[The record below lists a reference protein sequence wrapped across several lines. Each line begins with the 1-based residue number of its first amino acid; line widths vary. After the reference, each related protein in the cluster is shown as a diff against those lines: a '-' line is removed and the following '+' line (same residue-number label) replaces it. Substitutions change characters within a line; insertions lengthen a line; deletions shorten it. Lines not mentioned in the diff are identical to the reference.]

1 MKGIELVKISRE
13 VLKALSENDIKLSDV
28 NHIELFNDYEKM
40 LSDGLKVTYIV
51 EHLSDVYDVSVAQVY
66 RILSR
71 FKRTIKM

>member
-40 LSDGLKVTYIV
+40 LSDGLKVTYTP
-51 EHLSDVYDVSVAQVY
+51 S
-66 RILSR
+66 
-71 FKRTIKM
+71 

>member
-51 EHLSDVYDVSVAQVY
+51 EHLSDVYNVSVEQVY